1 METLRALGAM
11 GAAWMVPG
19 HGEPLDDPRETLA
32 LNLSVL
38 DRAADWLLDRLSQGP
53 AGTEDLLAAFA
64 PVMGMRIADP
74 TSYVLN
80 RATLLGFLSS
90 FEREN
95 RVRVVIEDGR
105 WLWTMAPQTEV
116 PHTESTESTE

>member
-1 METLRALGAM
+1 
-11 GAAWMVPG
+11 
-19 HGEPLDDPRETLA
+19 
-32 LNLSVL
+32 VL

-64 PVMGMRIADP
+64 PAMGMRIADP

-90 FEREN
+90 FERAG
-95 RVRVVIEDGR
+95 RAAVVIEGGR
-105 WLWTMAPQTEV
+105 WLWMLRPS
-116 PHTESTESTE
+116 PGGS